1 MYYYNNHKKILLS
14 RYISFI
20 KNIMTQQ
27 LENESLSDKLFK
39 LKQGNSQASYLCFN
53 LADTSY
59 AINIQNIINII
70 EKPNMVYLSHI
81 SPPIIGMQHYNKL
94 FIPVL
99 DFGGYRPY
107 NKNYKLLVLSSN
119 YFRKDNPFCLI
130 VDEINELKYFK
141 QKDLIKNPYP
151 FNNLLPS
158 YYYYKA
164 KRLTKK
170 SVHFLDVQDLE
181 NQID

>member
-1 MYYYNNHKKILLS
+1 
-14 RYISFI
+14 
-20 KNIMTQQ
+20 MTQQ
-27 LENESLSDKLFK
+27 LEKDSLSDKLFK
-39 LKQGNSQASYLCFN
+39 LKQSNSQTSYLCFN
-53 LADTSY
+53 LAETNY

-70 EKPNMVYLSHI
+70 ENPSLVYLSHM
-81 SPPIIGMQHYNKL
+81 SPPIIGMQHYNRL

-99 DFGGYRPY
+99 DFAGYRPY
-107 NKNYKLLVLSSN
+107 SKNYKLLVLSSN

-141 QKDLIKNPYP
+141 QKDLEKNPYP

-158 YYYYKA
+158 YYYCPA
-164 KRLTKK
+164 KRAPKK
-170 SVHFLDVQDLE
+170 TVHFLDVQDLE